1 MKLITRALTVVA
13 ACMFMAACDDITSG
27 IVVEIEKVP
36 ETTEEEDTDPLAS
49 QSAYGIYQGDDTRT
63 YVAGKDQYCRKY
75 SASGV
80 QTFAIVN
87 PETKEQLEIT
97 GYKKEYAKG
106 DEFTVNVN
114 WREGK
119 KQIFLE
125 QSYTVSVVKENGSK
139 VWLGDGSG
147 NGFVIKK

>member
-1 MKLITRALTVVA
+1 MKLITRALIIAVAGLFLA
-13 ACMFMAACDDITSG
+13 ACTEEVSG
-27 IVVEIEKVP
+27 IVIEIEAAQ
-36 ETTEEEDTDPLAS
+36 EEDPIAA
-49 QSAYGIYQGDDTRT
+49 QSAYGIYQGDDTRA

-97 GYKKEYAKG
+97 GYKKGYAKG
-106 DEFTVNVN
+106 DEFTVSVN
-114 WREGK
+114 WRQGK
-119 KQIFLE
+119 KQIALE
-125 QSYTVSVVKENGSK
+125 KTYTVTVVKEDGSK

>member
-1 MKLITRALTVVA
+1 MKLITRALIIAVAGLFLA
-13 ACMFMAACDDITSG
+13 ACTEEVSG
-27 IVVEIEKVP
+27 IVIEIE
-36 ETTEEEDTDPLAS
+36 EAQEHEDPIAA
-49 QSAYGIYQGDDTRT
+49 QSAFGIYLGDDTRA

-87 PETKEQLEIT
+87 LETKEQLEIT
-97 GYKKEYAKG
+97 GYKKGYAKG
-106 DEFTVNVN
+106 DPLTISVN
-114 WREGK
+114 WRQGK
-119 KQIFLE
+119 KQIALE
-125 QSYTVSVVKENGSK
+125 KTYTVTVVKEDGSK